1 MAERYQVRGLR
12 IWDSVRNTYSDLLTN
27 IENTE
32 GLTCDDDHLW
42 TFKPLA
48 EWQDENPEGNPVD
61 KPRYQV
67 RGRRIWD
74 SETDT
79 YSQLYESEQYANHVI
94 GWLSVGGYKVVF
106 KPLAEWQSAVLVDD
120 KPERDDVN
128 HPSHYTQGPIE
139 CIDAIASAL
148 GHDAFI
154 QFLRGQV
161 IKYMWRLGH
170 KGDARQDAEKGTWY
184 ASRLVAEL
192 AK

>member
-1 MAERYQVRGLR
+1 MA
-12 IWDSVRNTYSDLLTN
+12 
-27 IENTE
+27 
-32 GLTCDDDHLW
+32 
-42 TFKPLA
+42 K
-48 EWQDENPEGNPVD
+48 
-61 KPRYQV
+61 RYQV

-79 YSQLYESEQYANHVI
+79 YSKLFRDKTEANQVRDFI
-94 GWLSVGGYKVVF
+94 DRKKQQVLQF
-106 KPLAEWQSAVLVDD
+106 RPLAEWQDE
-120 KPERDDVN
+120 KPESDAVN
-128 HPSHYTQGPIE
+128 HPSHYTQGSIE

-148 GHDAFI
+148 GRDAFI

-161 IKYMWRLGH
+161 IKYMWRLGR

>member
-1 MAERYQVRGLR
+1 MA
-12 IWDSVRNTYSDLLTN
+12 
-27 IENTE
+27 
-32 GLTCDDDHLW
+32 
-42 TFKPLA
+42 K
-48 EWQDENPEGNPVD
+48 
-61 KPRYQV
+61 RYQV

-79 YSQLYESEQYANHVI
+79 YSKLFYDELGAKQVKDFISKRQHSLE
-94 GWLSVGGYKVVF
+94 F
-106 KPLAEWQSAVLVDD
+106 KPLSEWQDKLKSNAVDQPISD
-120 KPERDDVN
+120 PVN

-154 QFLRGQV
+154 EFLRGQV

-170 KGDARQDAEKGTWY
+170 KGEAMEDAKKGTWY

-192 AK
+192 SK

>member
-1 MAERYQVRGLR
+1 MA
-12 IWDSVRNTYSDLLTN
+12 
-27 IENTE
+27 
-32 GLTCDDDHLW
+32 
-42 TFKPLA
+42 A
-48 EWQDENPEGNPVD
+48 
-61 KPRYQV
+61 RYQV

-79 YSQLYESEQYANHVI
+79 YTKLFGDEVDARHAI
-94 GWLSVGGYKVVF
+94 GWLTVNGIQLQF
-106 KPLAEWQSAVLVDD
+106 QPLDQWQDD
-120 KPERDDVN
+120 NPEGDQVN

-154 QFLRGQV
+154 AFLRGQV
-161 IKYMWRLGH
+161 IKYMWRLGR
-170 KGDARQDAEKGTWY
+170 KGDALKDAEKGKWY

>member
-1 MAERYQVRGLR
+1 MAE
-12 IWDSVRNTYSDLLTN
+12 
-27 IENTE
+27 
-32 GLTCDDDHLW
+32 
-42 TFKPLA
+42 
-48 EWQDENPEGNPVD
+48 
-61 KPRYQV
+61 RYQV

-79 YSQLYESEQYANHVI
+79 YSAVFGNADNAEWVI
-94 GWLSVGGYKVVF
+94 KHRHRDLSNWPF
-106 KPLAEWQSAVLVDD
+106 KPLSEWQDD
-120 KPERDDVN
+120 KPEGDAVN
-128 HPSHYTQGPIE
+128 HPSHYTQGSIE

-161 IKYMWRLGH
+161 IKYMWRLGR
-170 KGDARQDAEKGTWY
+170 KGDARQDAEKGSWY

>member
-1 MAERYQVRGLR
+1 MAE
-12 IWDSVRNTYSDLLTN
+12 
-27 IENTE
+27 
-32 GLTCDDDHLW
+32 
-42 TFKPLA
+42 
-48 EWQDENPEGNPVD
+48 
-61 KPRYQV
+61 RYQV

-74 SETDT
+74 SETGK
-79 YSQLYESEQYANHVI
+79 YSQLYESEQYANGVI
-94 GWLSVGGYKVVF
+94 GWLSDGACVVVF
-106 KPLAEWQSAVLVDD
+106 KPLDQWQDD
-120 KPERDDVN
+120 KPAGDDVN
-128 HPSHYTQGPIE
+128 HPAHYTQGPIE

-170 KGDARQDAEKGTWY
+170 KGDALKDAEKGTWY